1 MMRVK
6 RTCGHVK
13 IVLFCL
19 LLLGTCTVG
28 LGFQVPVVPVVDA
41 HLGGC
46 SAAFTVVD
54 KEQAPVYDAKID
66 VSFRYGFLGLR
77 KMSLQVGTNSDG
89 RARVAGLPDGSRK
102 TFLFEVTSGTLSQ
115 TVVMHTSDKC
125 DAVFDVKL
133 TE

>member
-1 MMRVK
+1 M
-6 RTCGHVK
+6 
-13 IVLFCL
+13 
-19 LLLGTCTVG
+19 
-28 LGFQVPVVPVVDA
+28 LGFGEIPLICIFLAAACAAGFGFQAPVVPVVDA

-54 KEQAPVYDAKID
+54 KDQVPVYDAKID

-89 RARVAGLPDGSRK
+89 RARVAGLPEGSGK
-102 TFLFEVTSGTLSQ
+102 TFLFAVTSGTLSQ
-115 TVVMHTSDKC
+115 NVEMHASDKC